1 MCLSSPGEKEYFNEG
16 TLMRDESH
24 PLALPDDQVEF

>member
-1 MCLSSPGEKEYFNEG
+1 MCLPSPSEKEYFED